1 MPQIHQEEMRETQSE
16 VTPVLSSRAAVIR
29 HEFADVVSA
38 VVHPLLFPLLTIAAV
53 NFRFTHDLVKAFM
66 IVLMTVVIG
75 TVPVALL
82 VLVQVKRGAWSD
94 FDVSQRRQRYTLYP
108 FTLLCLALL
117 MYVYYLQ
124 GAFYAVQCTLT
135 LVIANVINSFVNLA
149 WKISAHA
156 TTAAACATL
165 LWHFTPAWGPAATVG
180 AALVGWS
187 RVELCRHTRGQV
199 LAGWLV
205 GISSALLATA
215 RP

>member
-1 MPQIHQEEMRETQSE
+1 MPQIHQEEMHKTNAE
-16 VTPVLSSRAAVIR
+16 VTPVLSSRAASIR
-29 HEFADVVSA
+29 HEVAEVVSA
-38 VVHPLLFPLLTIAAV
+38 VIHPLLFPLFTIAAV
-53 NFRFTHDLVKAFM
+53 NFRYTQDIVKAFM
-66 IVLMTVVIG
+66 MVLLTLVIG
-75 TVPVALL
+75 AVPVSLL
-82 VLVQVKRGAWSD
+82 VLVQVKRGAWTD

-108 FTLLCLALL
+108 FTLLCLGLL

-135 LVIANVINSFVNLA
+135 LLIANVINSFVNLA

-165 LWHFTPAWGPAATVG
+165 LWHFTPAWGPVATVG

-187 RVELCRHTRGQV
+187 RVELRRHTRGQV
-199 LAGWLV
+199 LAGWVV
-205 GISSALLATA
+205 GISSALLATV